1 MYMQGKISKQRDKTG
16 KIIHA
21 ETGGELKSRRTLF
34 ILQTHWRLQSHNI
47 FPYFPHEPVNKL
59 ISCNAPVTKL
69 NRKLEKMASCLLDKT
84 MECHV

>member
-34 ILQTHWRLQSHNI
+34 ILQTHWRL
-47 FPYFPHEPVNKL
+47 
-59 ISCNAPVTKL
+59 
-69 NRKLEKMASCLLDKT
+69 
-84 MECHV
+84 